1 MSRLDE
7 NAQRFWALD
16 SFNEDRHNFEHF
28 LEVYSKGM
36 EDHDQKIANSYTNF
50 LNDLPQNCMYI
61 EKCIQPQF
69 YIQFLERL
77 LKYFKSDIQPVHE
90 VELLCLLGHEM
101 RKKGENKEY
110 KDRMEEAN

>member
-1 MSRLDE
+1 
-7 NAQRFWALD
+7 
-16 SFNEDRHNFEHF
+16 
-28 LEVYSKGM
+28 
-36 EDHDQKIANSYTNF
+36 
-50 LNDLPQNCMYI
+50 MYI

-101 RKKGENKEY
+101 RKKGEKKEY
-110 KDRMEEAN
+110 KDRMEEANQLYSVNGAEFAANPLSQVTEKNEKNEKKR